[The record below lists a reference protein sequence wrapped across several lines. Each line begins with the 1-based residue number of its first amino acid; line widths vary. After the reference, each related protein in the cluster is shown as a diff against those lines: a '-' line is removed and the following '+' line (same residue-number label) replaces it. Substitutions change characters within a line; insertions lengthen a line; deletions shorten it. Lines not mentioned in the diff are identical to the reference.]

1 MLTLMLMRLL
11 RIIMLT
17 VMAARVALGEMEKPT
32 HKHAK
37 TSARR
42 AGAYIRW
49 GRVTKRPKTKIST
62 ATDSEHF

>member
-17 VMAARVALGEMEKPT
+17 VIAARVALGEMEKPT

-42 AGAYIRW
+42 AAHTTSIR
-49 GRVTKRPKTKIST
+49 GMSQQL
-62 ATDSEHF
+62 AESN